1 MIATL
6 GNYTFEVSAEKVK
19 TFRDLRL
26 SHSASFAEHKVIG
39 RKGLLEFTG
48 LNASSASLSLTLSAS
63 LGVNPSQEISEFY
76 NLMNNHE
83 LLVFSLGGQVLG
95 EGYWVIEGLDEEDK
109 VIDNHGNITEATIS
123 VKLKECV
130 S

>member
-6 GNYTFEVSAEKVK
+6 GNYEFEVSSERAK

-63 LGVNPSQEISEFY
+63 LGVNPSQEISQLY
-76 NLMNNHE
+76 SLMNNHE

-95 EGYWVIEGLDEEDK
+95 GGYWVIEGLDEDDK
-109 VIDNHGNITEATIS
+109 VIDSHGNITEATIS
-123 VKLKECV
+123 VKLKECIV
-130 S
+130 